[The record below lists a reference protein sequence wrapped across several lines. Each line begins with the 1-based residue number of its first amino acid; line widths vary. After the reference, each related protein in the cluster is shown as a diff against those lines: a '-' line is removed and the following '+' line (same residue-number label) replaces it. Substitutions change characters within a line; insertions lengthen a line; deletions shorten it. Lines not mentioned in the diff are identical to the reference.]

1 MNVGIESNLDPRF
14 AAVWLDALLKS
25 FVVLAFAAGLCVVWR
40 RASAATRHLIWFF
53 GLMGLLLL
61 PLLPFVLPT
70 TPRPLWTVSGGHV
83 SGNEIALSLQLGPAK
98 PVLAVAE
105 PVPAGQSP
113 AAVPHASGRRLFQA
127 HMSRSWLAIGFGVWA
142 LGALAMLLYP
152 VVGRFQLLRME
163 ANAEV
168 LATSEWAALL
178 TEASQM
184 LNLRRR
190 VVLLQSRASVMPLT
204 WGWLEPK
211 VLMPAEAEQWPAERR
226 RIVLL
231 HELAHVKRRDC
242 LTQSLTRM
250 VCALYWFNPLAW
262 MAARQMRIERE
273 RACDDL
279 VLNGGCKASDY
290 AGHLVEIATNFRRA
304 PQAGIA
310 MARSSNLEQRVT
322 AIVDGS
328 RARRL
333 RPAGLVGILICI
345 GAVLF
350 YIGGYKTNAADNDRS
365 SAVSQETL
373 AQLEKFSAEKEAQSK
388 MLAAASGETIVPQF
402 QKYFDAAKK
411 GDFRTITNMFGDFKQ
426 HHPQYSHAGDKDW
439 RPAYRTSYW
448 QPMLEIALVYD
459 AFAMSDSK
467 FTQQAARGIIDSIPP
482 GAIYFGGTDPGRGL
496 PTAFSKSQVNADP
509 FYTLS
514 QNPLA
519 DGTYDDYLR
528 KMYGKQRRT
537 LVELGRARQ
546 ADPELS
552 RLDRQLRVAEQKS
565 LSLEI
570 SKSADDPA
578 RLAADKAVED
588 LSSNI
593 TVALARVQKPLEEN
607 EDSAAANA
615 WPADKVIFIP
625 TANDVEACFQDY
637 LQDAKKRLE
646 EKKLR
651 PGEEVKLD
659 ASGQV
664 QVTGQIA
671 VQAINARLTKLIFD
685 KNPNREFFVEES
697 FPHDWMYPHLEPN
710 GLIMKINREP
720 LLQLPED
727 VIQKDEDY
735 WQSRVNEW
743 LGNWLTPETPVE
755 TVADFAT
762 KVYGRKNLD
771 GFTGDPA
778 FVSDAYAP
786 KMYSKWRS
794 SIANLYTW
802 RLGAGLS
809 ELPPEYSPKSDAE
822 KQKLAEAA
830 DFAFKQGFAI
840 CPFSPEIVFGYV
852 NFLVKQGRKA
862 DALAIVHAA
871 VIVDPKNETFRQ
883 LENNVSAQANV
894 SPKDSA
900 GETAANDSERLR
912 QLQAMRVQREAAY
925 NRLKTLYEKLKSM
938 NHADLRKALPV
949 ALQALPVAVH
959 DDYLTDLLSQ
969 YDLAQQKRI
978 DLEHKYTTNHPA
990 MLSALAEVN
999 DLDKKIDE
1007 RMDKIM
1013 LGLDAK
1019 LAYDDYYLQ
1028 SSNKDIEELR
1038 ATLKNGK

>member
-1 MNVGIESNLDPRF
+1 MNVGIESNLDPRL

-25 FVVLAFAAGLCVVWR
+25 FVVLAFAAGLCLVWR

-113 AAVPHASGRRLFQA
+113 AAVPHAIGRRLFQA
-127 HMSRSWLAIGFGVWA
+127 HMSRNWLAIGFGVWA

-178 TEASQM
+178 NEASQM

-204 WGWLEPK
+204 WGWLRPK

-262 MAARQMRIERE
+262 MAARQMRIERA

-290 AGHLVEIATNFRRA
+290 AGHLVEIATSFRRA

-388 MLAAASGETIVPQF
+388 MLAAAAGETIVPQF

-593 TVALARVQKPLEEN
+593 DVALTRVEKAVVAN
-607 EDSAAANA
+607 ETTAAASS
-615 WPADKVIFIP
+615 WTSDRVIYIP
-625 TANDVEACFQDY
+625 TTNDVEACFQDY

-646 EKKLR
+646 EKKLK

-659 ASGQV
+659 ASGHV

-710 GLIMKINREP
+710 GFIMKINREP
-720 LLQLPED
+720 LPQLPED
-727 VIQKDEDY
+727 VIQKDEAY

-794 SIANLYTW
+794 GIAGIYAW
-802 RLGAGLS
+802 RLGAGPAN
-809 ELPPEYSPKSDAE
+809 LPTEYVAGDAE
-822 KQKLAEAA
+822 KQKLQEAA
-830 DFAFKQGFAI
+830 DFAFRQAFAI
-840 CPFSPEIVFGYV
+840 CPYSPEAVFRYV
-852 NFLVKQGRKA
+852 NFLTHEGRRA
-862 DALAIVHAA
+862 DALAVAHAA
-871 VIVDPKNETFRQ
+871 AMIDPANETFQ
-883 LENNVSAQANV
+883 QVEKSLLTQIEFLSPQSA
-894 SPKDSA
+894 
-900 GETAANDSERLR
+900 EAAERLKELKIIR
-912 QLQAMRVQREAAY
+912 ARKEAEY
-925 NRLKTLYEKLKSM
+925 NQQKALYEKLM
-938 NHADLRKALPV
+938 TLNHSDLRKALPI
-949 ALQALPVAVH
+949 AVM
-959 DDYLTDLLSQ
+959 DTQINDLLSQ
-969 YDLAQQKRI
+969 YDLAQKQRI
-978 DLEHKYTTNHPA
+978 RLQTSYPTNSPEMKIA
-990 MLSALAEVN
+990 WETVN

-1007 RMDKIM
+1007 RVEGIM
-1013 LGLDAK
+1013 LGLKAK
-1019 LAYDDYYLQ
+1019 LDVGDSYLKTV
-1028 SSNKDIEELR
+1028 NKDLEELQR
-1038 ATLKNGK
+1038 RSETAQ